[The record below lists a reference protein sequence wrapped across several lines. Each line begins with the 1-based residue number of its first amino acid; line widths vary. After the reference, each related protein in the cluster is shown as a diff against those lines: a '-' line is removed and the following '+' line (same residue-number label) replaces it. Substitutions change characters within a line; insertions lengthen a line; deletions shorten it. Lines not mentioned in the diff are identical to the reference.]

1 MLSASSVLELV
12 GAQDSVHPFTS
23 RIISTG
29 AEAAYFNPADL
40 ATLEDSF
47 KIGFGMTI
55 QNKSIKHGVRP
66 DGHDV
71 GSYLYDVGVGEMGAG
86 IDGFYP
92 PMATEELLN
101 KRGSSDY
108 DSFDGVIM
116 LGAVKNI
123 AKKSLEKIGGQ
134 LAVGVYALLPFSGI
148 QTQEPFFNDSREQ
161 YFSNSLQ
168 FELYGD
174 RLKQFSAAV
183 ALAGRF
189 GRYFR
194 IGAGLAISTY
204 TKTQNRVFVPSPTD
218 PAVQLINAKMN
229 VGASVMPYFSFVVN
243 PVAGWHLT
251 GTFHFP
257 TNTGVV
263 KLNNEMQ
270 VLGWEYEEGSKKGYL
285 RHVEGRIV
293 AFDLRQGH
301 GLAVPHG
308 PDLIRITLLD
318 PDVRP
323 GRAGH
328 INGGRRA
335 QRIERDPVVLC
346 QNRDPGGS
354 DLVGKIPVRRN
365 PVASHEAGL
374 HPAVLHHQ
382 AGHVVADQRHVHPG
396 PLQFIRGQARPL
408 EQRTRFIR
416 EHPEVDS
423 PFLPQEH
430 RPDRGP
436 VFRGGQRTGIAVGQD
451 PVSRFD
457 QGKPV
462 FGDPGAH
469 PDIFVVN
476 GNALLQQQVPDRRNV
491 PVAVSGY
498 DGQHPLHRP
507 AQVHRRGPGGNEISP
522 RLLQRGGKGTEI
534 LFPFPKSQDVHPVCR
549 ADADR
554 RCAPHRQ
561 RPDRLEDFLR
571 RLQLKVFLPVGK
583 LPLVQDHDAAPVLRQ
598 MHTAGHP
605 VLRSNDHLFH
615 LPADHVFFNYTP
627 K

>member
-1 MLSASSVLELV
+1 MSLRKILCLAFFLSFSSMLSASSVLELV

-285 RHVEGRIV
+285 TASSSMTAGYQPIKLSVGTYYDTKIQDYTFTPMV
-293 AFDLRQGH
+293 AFEWSRWSTYINRH
-301 GLAVPHG
+301 GEKPA
-308 PDLIRITLLD
+308 DKWKDTFSAT
-318 PDVRP
+318 
-323 GRAGH
+323 AGLMMRH
-328 INGGRRA
+328 SERRA
-335 QRIERDPVVLC
+335 AFGFNFVPSPV
-346 QNRDPGGS
+346 
-354 DLVGKIPVRRN
+354 
-365 PVASHEAGL
+365 
-374 HPAVLHHQ
+374 
-382 AGHVVADQRHVHPG
+382 
-396 PLQFIRGQARPL
+396 
-408 EQRTRFIR
+408 
-416 EHPEVDS
+416 
-423 PFLPQEH
+423 
-430 RPDRGP
+430 
-436 VFRGGQRTGIAVGQD
+436 
-451 PVSRFD
+451 
-457 QGKPV
+457 
-462 FGDPGAH
+462 
-469 PDIFVVN
+469 
-476 GNALLQQQVPDRRNV
+476 
-491 PVAVSGY
+491 
-498 DGQHPLHRP
+498 P
-507 AQVHRRGPGGNEISP
+507 AQTGRENYVDNDRMGFSLGYHEYFGITDQVKIGAGISGSLQWLLSRTEEKDLERSMKDGGLVDEIPDDAEYYGSELSAEEFDEIKKGLQTNNPGFPGWTSKGF
-522 RLLQRGGKGTEI
+522 LLNLGVSAEVI
-534 LFPFPKSQDVHPVCR
+534 W
-549 ADADR
+549 
-554 RCAPHRQ
+554 
-561 RPDRLEDFLR
+561 
-571 RLQLKVFLPVGK
+571 
-583 LPLVQDHDAAPVLRQ
+583 
-598 MHTAGHP
+598 
-605 VLRSNDHLFH
+605 
-615 LPADHVFFNYTP
+615 
-627 K
+627 